1 MNIFASL
8 SKENYKRIRES
19 VIGMVLATD
28 MSNHFSDIAKLK
40 SRLGARTT
48 IVLLLK
54 IADFDMTSKDK

>member
-48 IVLLLK
+48 IVLLL
-54 IADFDMTSKDK
+54 TNS